1 MIAPA
6 PFHGRVAGG
15 RLPVRAFWL
24 RADDGVRL
32 RIALWQPPVQPPK
45 GTVLLFPGRTE
56 YVEKYAPVADRLA
69 AAGLSTLAIDWRGQG
84 LADRLLPDPDKGH
97 VRNFGDYQRDV
108 RAAMAAA
115 REIGLAEPFHLLAH
129 SMGGCIG
136 LRALHEGLGV
146 RTAVF
151 SAPMWGIRFPPRIA
165 PLAGTI
171 ARAGRLFGLGDAY
184 APGTGP
190 ASYILAEATA
200 EANDL
205 TSDGEVFARLV
216 TQLREV
222 RALRLGGPTYRWL
235 DAAIGEMRR
244 LMKMPAPEIPALAA
258 VGGAEAIV
266 APEAIRARMAR
277 WPRGRLL
284 ELPGAR
290 HELLMERAPIRDA
303 FLTEAL
309 RLIEAGDLDA
319 AAGAAIK
326 APAS

>member
-1 MIAPA
+1 MEPA

-24 RADDGVRL
+24 RADDGVRI
-32 RIALWQPPVQPPK
+32 RVALWQPAGATAT

-69 AAGLSTLAIDWRGQG
+69 GAGLATLAIDWRGQG

-97 VRNFGDYQRDV
+97 VRDFGDYQRDV
-108 RAAMAAA
+108 RAAVAAA
-115 REIGLAEPFHLLAH
+115 GALGLAEPFHLLAH

-151 SAPMWGIRFPPRIA
+151 SAPMWGIRFPPRVA
-165 PLAGTI
+165 PFAGTI
-171 ARAGRLFGLGDAY
+171 ARLGRLLGRGEAY
-184 APGTGP
+184 APGTGA
-190 ASYILAEATA
+190 ASYVLAEATA
-200 EANDL
+200 EDNDL
-205 TSDGEVFARLV
+205 TSDAEVFARLV
-216 TQLREV
+216 EQLRQV
-222 RALRLGGPTYRWL
+222 RGLRLGGPTYRWL

-244 LMKMPAPEIPALAA
+244 LMAMPAPDIPALAA
-258 VGGAEAIV
+258 VGSAEAIV
-266 APEAIRARMAR
+266 SADAIRARMAS
-277 WPRGRLL
+277 WPLGRLR

-303 FLTEAL
+303 FLADALDLMGAPPEAIA
-309 RLIEAGDLDA
+309 RAA
-319 AAGAAIK
+319 PAAG
-326 APAS
+326 